1 MVFVLDRKTEAG
13 PGDYSQASFRDLYN
27 GYADKVKSDAF
38 LEFADKE
45 FEKLS
50 DSNASFD

>member
-45 FEKLS
+45 FENYQIRMLL
-50 DSNASFD
+50 